1 MRNALGEVNLV
12 RMIGVYLFI
21 FLAFSSQFSSVFRL
35 SMKMSISLVGIR
47 QLNSNFLLDK
57 QLFQAFKR
65 PWIDILNC

>member
-21 FLAFSSQFSSVFRL
+21 FLAFSSQFSSVFHL

>member
-1 MRNALGEVNLV
+1 MRNDLGEFNLV
-12 RMIGVYLFI
+12 RMIGVYLFL
-21 FLAFSSQFSSVFRL
+21 FLAVSSQFSSVFRL

-57 QLFQAFKR
+57 QLFQAFKT